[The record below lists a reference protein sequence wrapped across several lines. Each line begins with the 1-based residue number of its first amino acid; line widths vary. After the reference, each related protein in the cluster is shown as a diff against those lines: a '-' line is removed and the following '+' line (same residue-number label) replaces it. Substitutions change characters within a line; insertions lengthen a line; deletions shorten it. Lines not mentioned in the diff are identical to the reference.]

1 MWRGVID
8 RTTQSGIGFE
18 PQTMQ
23 VVMLTVNINW
33 IELYPM
39 SFTDHC
45 QLLFQ

>member
-18 PQTMQ
+18 PQT

>member
-18 PQTMQ
+18 PQT

-39 SFTDHC
+39 SFTDH
-45 QLLFQ
+45 